1 MRVIKRGILSETIEV
16 ICWFHNN
23 FWFSTK
29 NNFRNTGK
37 WFHSVYPT
45 GENKSKTNPYNIKY
59 SHHFVSTILSSII
72 KFQLDLVYTDSFL
85 KLTQILPDV
94 RSVEMQR
101 IQQILVKEDLG
112 PEEIYSLAGEKNL

>member
-1 MRVIKRGILSETIEV
+1 MVSLCISNRGEQ
-16 ICWFHNN
+16 
-23 FWFSTK
+23 
-29 NNFRNTGK
+29 
-37 WFHSVYPT
+37 
-45 GENKSKTNPYNIKY
+45 SKTNPYNIKY

-101 IQQILVKEDLG
+101 IQILVKQDLG

>member
-1 MRVIKRGILSETIEV
+1 MVSLCISNRGEQKQNKSLQYKILSPFYTL
-16 ICWFHNN
+16 
-23 FWFSTK
+23 
-29 NNFRNTGK
+29 
-37 WFHSVYPT
+37 
-45 GENKSKTNPYNIKY
+45 
-59 SHHFVSTILSSII
+59 TILPII

-101 IQQILVKEDLG
+101 IQILVKQDLG